1 MLFELRNE
9 IVLAHLALPQA
20 AQKQLRLLLK
30 SLPLRSQLLQLLLQ
44 TPVFLLHHRVVLLV
58 FNYLQVFLT
67 ALPGR
72 QHRIREGGGVPSPQ
86 QLVVARRCLEVFVV
100 LVVEIDRLLECLRQV
115 PLDYGHFKYLVH

>member
-67 ALPGR
+67 ALPGC
-72 QHRIREGGGVPSPQ
+72 QHRIRERGGVSSPQ

-100 LVVEIDRLLECLRQV
+100 LIVEIDRLLECLRQV